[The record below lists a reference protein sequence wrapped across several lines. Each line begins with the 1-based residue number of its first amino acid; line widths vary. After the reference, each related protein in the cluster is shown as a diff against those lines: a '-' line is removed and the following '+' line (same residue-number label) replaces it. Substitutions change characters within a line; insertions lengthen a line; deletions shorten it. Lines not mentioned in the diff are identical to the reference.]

1 MGFQDKTLRRRC
13 CECRCWYRP
22 APSTAKTQKTCGKK
36 CRLRRRGKQEKARR
50 EADLPA
56 VRKLERA
63 RTRCHRERQAT
74 PEGTGLEGT
83 GPPMSRA
90 GLSAE
95 VAGAIEEIIEKL
107 GQAERMSRAGL
118 RRRIRR
124 LLAGTIEFAGAQFG
138 T

>member
-1 MGFQDKTLRRRC
+1 
-13 CECRCWYRP
+13 
-22 APSTAKTQKTCGKK
+22 GKK

-118 RRRIRR
+118 RRRIKR
-124 LLAGTIEFAGAQFG
+124 LFAGTIEFAEAQVG

>member
-1 MGFQDKTLRRRC
+1 MGHQDETARRRC
-13 CECRCWYRP
+13 CECRCWYTP

-50 EADLPA
+50 EADLPT
-56 VRKLERA
+56 VRRLERA

-74 PEGTGLEGT
+74 LEGTGLGGT

-95 VAGAIEEIIEKL
+95 VAGAIEEIIENL
-107 GQAERMSRAGL
+107 GQAERMSRASL
-118 RRRIRR
+118 RRQLRR
-124 LLAGTIEFAGAQFG
+124 LLAGTIEFAGAQVG